1 MHENLVAY
9 FADNIAKT
17 FLKINEN
24 KITVE
29 RNIPIVWDEYPFKI
43 LTIIAGR
50 LLMAFSSTKKDND
63 KGKSAKLTLSKN
75 PDNINIIKKVKAERK
90 KIVFTNGCFDLLHVG
105 HIRYL
110 AQAKKLGNFL
120 IIGLN
125 SDSSVKELKGEDRPI
140 NSFEDRATL
149 LSAIKSVD
157 LVIMFEEQTP
167 ENLIKDIVPDI
178 LVKGGDYNIE
188 DIVGYQTVIQNG
200 GQVKTLSFYDGYS
213 STNYI
218 NKIKKH

>member
-1 MHENLVAY
+1 MQFL
-9 FADNIAKT
+9 FKDNI
-17 FLKINEN
+17 
-24 KITVE
+24 
-29 RNIPIVWDEYPFKI
+29 D
-43 LTIIAGR
+43 
-50 LLMAFSSTKKDND
+50 
-63 KGKSAKLTLSKN
+63 
-75 PDNINIIKKVKAERK
+75 IIKKIKAERR

-110 AQAKKLGNFL
+110 SQAKKLGDFL

-125 SDSSVKELKGEDRPI
+125 SDRSVKKLKGKDRPI

-149 LSAIKSVD
+149 LSALNSVD
-157 LVIMFEEQTP
+157 LVIKFEEQTP
-167 ENLIKDIVPDI
+167 EDLIKDIVPDV

-188 DIVGYQTVIQNG
+188 DIVGYQIVIQNG

-218 NKIKKH
+218 DKINKR

>member
-1 MHENLVAY
+1 MQFLLK
-9 FADNIAKT
+9 DNIEI
-17 FLKINEN
+17 IN
-24 KITVE
+24 
-29 RNIPIVWDEYPFKI
+29 R
-43 LTIIAGR
+43 
-50 LLMAFSSTKKDND
+50 
-63 KGKSAKLTLSKN
+63 
-75 PDNINIIKKVKAERK
+75 IKVYRK

-110 AQAKKLGNFL
+110 AQAKRLGDFL

-149 LSAIKSVD
+149 LSAIESVD

-188 DIVGYQTVIQNG
+188 DIVGYQTVMQNG

-218 NKIKKH
+218 NKIKKR

>member
-1 MHENLVAY
+1 MQFLLK
-9 FADNIAKT
+9 DNIEI
-17 FLKINEN
+17 INR
-24 KITVE
+24 I
-29 RNIPIVWDEYPFKI
+29 
-43 LTIIAGR
+43 
-50 LLMAFSSTKKDND
+50 
-63 KGKSAKLTLSKN
+63 
-75 PDNINIIKKVKAERK
+75 KAEGK
-90 KIVFTNGCFDLLHVG
+90 NIVFTNGCFDLLHVG

-110 AQAKKLGNFL
+110 AQAKELGDFL

-125 SDSSVKELKGEDRPI
+125 SDSSIKELKGEDRPI

-157 LVIMFEEQTP
+157 LVIMFDEQTP

-188 DIVGYQTVIQNG
+188 DIVGYQTVMQNG

-218 NKIKKH
+218 NKIKKR

>member
-1 MHENLVAY
+1 MQFLLK
-9 FADNIAKT
+9 DNIE
-17 FLKINEN
+17 I
-24 KITVE
+24 
-29 RNIPIVWDEYPFKI
+29 
-43 LTIIAGR
+43 
-50 LLMAFSSTKKDND
+50 
-63 KGKSAKLTLSKN
+63 
-75 PDNINIIKKVKAERK
+75 INIIKAERK

-110 AQAKKLGNFL
+110 AQAKKLGDFL

-149 LSAIKSVD
+149 LAAIESVD

-167 ENLIKDIVPDI
+167 ENLIKNIVPDI

-188 DIVGYQTVIQNG
+188 DIVGYQTVMQNG

-218 NKIKKH
+218 NKIKKR

>member
-1 MHENLVAY
+1 MQFLLK
-9 FADNIAKT
+9 DNIEI
-17 FLKINEN
+17 INR
-24 KITVE
+24 I
-29 RNIPIVWDEYPFKI
+29 
-43 LTIIAGR
+43 
-50 LLMAFSSTKKDND
+50 KDD
-63 KGKSAKLTLSKN
+63 
-75 PDNINIIKKVKAERK
+75 RK

-110 AQAKKLGNFL
+110 AQAKRLGDFL

-149 LSAIKSVD
+149 LSAIESVD

-188 DIVGYQTVIQNG
+188 DIVGYQTVMQNG

-218 NKIKKH
+218 NKIKKR

>member
-1 MHENLVAY
+1 MQFLLK
-9 FADNIAKT
+9 DNIQI
-17 FLKINEN
+17 INR
-24 KITVE
+24 I
-29 RNIPIVWDEYPFKI
+29 
-43 LTIIAGR
+43 
-50 LLMAFSSTKKDND
+50 
-63 KGKSAKLTLSKN
+63 
-75 PDNINIIKKVKAERK
+75 KAERK

-105 HIRYL
+105 HVRYL
-110 AQAKKLGNFL
+110 AQAKKLGDFL

-149 LSAIKSVD
+149 LSAIESVD
-157 LVIMFEEQTP
+157 SVIMFEEQTP

-188 DIVGYQTVIQNG
+188 DIVGYQTVMQNG

-218 NKIKKH
+218 NKIKKR

>member
-1 MHENLVAY
+1 MQFL
-9 FADNIAKT
+9 FKDNI
-17 FLKINEN
+17 
-24 KITVE
+24 
-29 RNIPIVWDEYPFKI
+29 D
-43 LTIIAGR
+43 
-50 LLMAFSSTKKDND
+50 
-63 KGKSAKLTLSKN
+63 
-75 PDNINIIKKVKAERK
+75 IIKKIKAERR

-110 AQAKKLGNFL
+110 SKAKKLGDFL

-125 SDSSVKELKGEDRPI
+125 SDRSVKKLKGKDRPI

-149 LSAIKSVD
+149 LSALNSVD
-157 LVIMFEEQTP
+157 LVIKFEEQTP
-167 ENLIKDIVPDI
+167 ENLIKDIVPDV

-188 DIVGYQTVIQNG
+188 DIVGYQIVIQNG

-218 NKIKKH
+218 DKINKR

>member
-1 MHENLVAY
+1 MQ
-9 FADNIAKT
+9 FFIKDNIEI
-17 FLKINEN
+17 INR
-24 KITVE
+24 I
-29 RNIPIVWDEYPFKI
+29 
-43 LTIIAGR
+43 
-50 LLMAFSSTKKDND
+50 
-63 KGKSAKLTLSKN
+63 
-75 PDNINIIKKVKAERK
+75 KAERK

-110 AQAKKLGNFL
+110 AQAKKLGDFL

-125 SDSSVKELKGEDRPI
+125 SDSSVKELKGKDRPI
-140 NSFEDRATL
+140 NSFEDRASL
-149 LSAIKSVD
+149 LSAIESVD

-200 GQVKTLSFYDGYS
+200 GQVKTLSFYEGYS

-218 NKIKKH
+218 NKIKKR

>member
-1 MHENLVAY
+1 MR
-9 FADNIAKT
+9 
-17 FLKINEN
+17 FL
-24 KITVE
+24 
-29 RNIPIVWDEYPFKI
+29 
-43 LTIIAGR
+43 L
-50 LLMAFSSTKKDND
+50 KDNFEI
-63 KGKSAKLTLSKN
+63 
-75 PDNINIIKKVKAERK
+75 INRIKAERK

-105 HIRYL
+105 HVRYL
-110 AQAKKLGNFL
+110 AQAKKLGDFL

-149 LSAIKSVD
+149 LSAIESVD
-157 LVIMFEEQTP
+157 LVIMFGEQTP

-188 DIVGYQTVIQNG
+188 DIVGYQTVMQNG

-218 NKIKKH
+218 NKIKKR

>member
-1 MHENLVAY
+1 MQFLLK
-9 FADNIAKT
+9 DNIEI
-17 FLKINEN
+17 INR
-24 KITVE
+24 I
-29 RNIPIVWDEYPFKI
+29 
-43 LTIIAGR
+43 
-50 LLMAFSSTKKDND
+50 
-63 KGKSAKLTLSKN
+63 
-75 PDNINIIKKVKAERK
+75 KAERK
-90 KIVFTNGCFDLLHVG
+90 NIVFTNGCFDLLHVG

-110 AQAKKLGNFL
+110 AQAKKLGDYL

-140 NSFEDRATL
+140 NSFEDRANL
-149 LSAIKSVD
+149 LLAIEPVD

-188 DIVGYQTVIQNG
+188 DIVGYQIVIQNG

-218 NKIKKH
+218 NKIKKR

>member
-1 MHENLVAY
+1 MQFLLKNNIEIINRIK
-9 FADNIAKT
+9 AD
-17 FLKINEN
+17 
-24 KITVE
+24 
-29 RNIPIVWDEYPFKI
+29 
-43 LTIIAGR
+43 
-50 LLMAFSSTKKDND
+50 
-63 KGKSAKLTLSKN
+63 
-75 PDNINIIKKVKAERK
+75 RK

-110 AQAKKLGNFL
+110 AQAKRLGDFL

-125 SDSSVKELKGEDRPI
+125 SDSSVKELKGIDRPI

-149 LSAIKSVD
+149 LSAIESVD

-188 DIVGYQTVIQNG
+188 DIVGYQTVMQNG

-218 NKIKKH
+218 NKIKKR

>member
-1 MHENLVAY
+1 MQFLLKY
-9 FADNIAKT
+9 NI
-17 FLKINEN
+17 
-24 KITVE
+24 
-29 RNIPIVWDEYPFKI
+29 D
-43 LTIIAGR
+43 
-50 LLMAFSSTKKDND
+50 
-63 KGKSAKLTLSKN
+63 
-75 PDNINIIKKVKAERK
+75 IIKKIKAERK

-110 AQAKKLGNFL
+110 SQAKKLGDFL

-125 SDSSVKELKGEDRPI
+125 SDRSVKKLKGKDRPI

-149 LSAIKSVD
+149 LSALNSVD
-157 LVIMFEEQTP
+157 LVIKFEEQTP
-167 ENLIKDIVPDI
+167 ENLIKDIVPDV

-188 DIVGYQTVIQNG
+188 DIVGYQIVIQNG

-218 NKIKKH
+218 DKINKR

>member
-1 MHENLVAY
+1 MQ
-9 FADNIAKT
+9 
-17 FLKINEN
+17 FL
-24 KITVE
+24 
-29 RNIPIVWDEYPFKI
+29 FK
-43 LTIIAGR
+43 
-50 LLMAFSSTKKDND
+50 
-63 KGKSAKLTLSKN
+63 
-75 PDNINIIKKVKAERK
+75 DNINIIKKIKAEEK

-110 AQAKKLGNFL
+110 SQAKKLGDFL

-125 SDSSVKELKGEDRPI
+125 SDRSVKKLKGKDRPI

-149 LSAIKSVD
+149 LSALNSVD
-157 LVIMFEEQTP
+157 LVIKFEEQTP
-167 ENLIKDIVPDI
+167 ENLIKDIVPDV

-188 DIVGYQTVIQNG
+188 DIVGYQIVIQNG

-218 NKIKKH
+218 DKINKR

>member
-1 MHENLVAY
+1 MQFLIK
-9 FADNIAKT
+9 DNIEI
-17 FLKINEN
+17 INR
-24 KITVE
+24 I
-29 RNIPIVWDEYPFKI
+29 
-43 LTIIAGR
+43 
-50 LLMAFSSTKKDND
+50 
-63 KGKSAKLTLSKN
+63 
-75 PDNINIIKKVKAERK
+75 KAERK

-110 AQAKKLGNFL
+110 AQAKKLGDFL

-140 NSFEDRATL
+140 NSFEDRASL
-149 LSAIKSVD
+149 LSAIESVD
-157 LVIMFEEQTP
+157 LVVMFEEQTS

-188 DIVGYQTVIQNG
+188 DIVGYQTVMQNG

-218 NKIKKH
+218 NKIKKR

>member
-1 MHENLVAY
+1 MQFLLK
-9 FADNIAKT
+9 DNIEI
-17 FLKINEN
+17 INR
-24 KITVE
+24 I
-29 RNIPIVWDEYPFKI
+29 
-43 LTIIAGR
+43 
-50 LLMAFSSTKKDND
+50 
-63 KGKSAKLTLSKN
+63 
-75 PDNINIIKKVKAERK
+75 KAERK
-90 KIVFTNGCFDLLHVG
+90 NIVFTNGCFDLLHVG

-110 AQAKKLGNFL
+110 AQAKELGDFL

-125 SDSSVKELKGEDRPI
+125 SDSSVKELKGKDRPI
-140 NSFEDRATL
+140 NSFDDRATL
-149 LSAIKSVD
+149 LSAIESVD

-188 DIVGYQTVIQNG
+188 DIVGYQTVMQNG

-218 NKIKKH
+218 NKIKKR

>member
-1 MHENLVAY
+1 MRFLLE
-9 FADNIAKT
+9 DNIEIINRIKAK
-17 FLKINEN
+17 
-24 KITVE
+24 
-29 RNIPIVWDEYPFKI
+29 
-43 LTIIAGR
+43 
-50 LLMAFSSTKKDND
+50 
-63 KGKSAKLTLSKN
+63 
-75 PDNINIIKKVKAERK
+75 RK

-105 HIRYL
+105 HVRYL
-110 AQAKKLGNFL
+110 AQAKKLGDFL

-149 LSAIKSVD
+149 LSAIESVD

-188 DIVGYQTVIQNG
+188 DIVGYQTVMQNG

-218 NKIKKH
+218 NKIKKR

>member
-1 MHENLVAY
+1 MRFLLK
-9 FADNIAKT
+9 DNIEI
-17 FLKINEN
+17 INR
-24 KITVE
+24 I
-29 RNIPIVWDEYPFKI
+29 
-43 LTIIAGR
+43 
-50 LLMAFSSTKKDND
+50 
-63 KGKSAKLTLSKN
+63 
-75 PDNINIIKKVKAERK
+75 KAERK

-105 HIRYL
+105 HVRYL
-110 AQAKKLGNFL
+110 AQAKKLGDFL

-149 LSAIKSVD
+149 LSAIESVD
-157 LVIMFEEQTP
+157 SVIMFEEQTP
-167 ENLIKDIVPDI
+167 ENLIKDIVPDV

-188 DIVGYQTVIQNG
+188 DIVGYQIVIKNG

-218 NKIKKH
+218 DKINKR

>member
-1 MHENLVAY
+1 MQFLLK
-9 FADNIAKT
+9 DNIEI
-17 FLKINEN
+17 IN
-24 KITVE
+24 
-29 RNIPIVWDEYPFKI
+29 R
-43 LTIIAGR
+43 
-50 LLMAFSSTKKDND
+50 
-63 KGKSAKLTLSKN
+63 
-75 PDNINIIKKVKAERK
+75 IKADRK

-110 AQAKKLGNFL
+110 AQAKRLGDFL

-140 NSFEDRATL
+140 NSFENRATL
-149 LSAIKSVD
+149 LSAIESVD

-188 DIVGYQTVIQNG
+188 DIVGYQTVMQNG

-218 NKIKKH
+218 NKIKKR

>member
-1 MHENLVAY
+1 MQFSLK
-9 FADNIAKT
+9 DNI
-17 FLKINEN
+17 
-24 KITVE
+24 
-29 RNIPIVWDEYPFKI
+29 
-43 LTIIAGR
+43 
-50 LLMAFSSTKKDND
+50 S
-63 KGKSAKLTLSKN
+63 
-75 PDNINIIKKVKAERK
+75 IIKKVKAERK

-110 AQAKKLGNFL
+110 SQAKKLGNFL

-140 NSFEDRATL
+140 NSFVDRATL
-149 LSAIKSVD
+149 SSAIKSVD

-167 ENLIKDIVPDI
+167 ENLIKDIIPDI

-188 DIVGYQTVIQNG
+188 DIVGYETVIQNG
-200 GQVKTLSFYDGYS
+200 GKVKNLSFYKGYS

-218 NKIKKH
+218 NKINKR

>member
-1 MHENLVAY
+1 M
-9 FADNIAKT
+9 K
-17 FLKINEN
+17 FLIK
-24 KITVE
+24 
-29 RNIPIVWDEYPFKI
+29 
-43 LTIIAGR
+43 
-50 LLMAFSSTKKDND
+50 
-63 KGKSAKLTLSKN
+63 
-75 PDNINIIKKVKAERK
+75 DNINIIKKVKAERK
-90 KIVFTNGCFDLLHVG
+90 KIVLTNGCFDLLHVG

>member
-1 MHENLVAY
+1 MQFLLK
-9 FADNIAKT
+9 DNI
-17 FLKINEN
+17 
-24 KITVE
+24 
-29 RNIPIVWDEYPFKI
+29 D
-43 LTIIAGR
+43 
-50 LLMAFSSTKKDND
+50 
-63 KGKSAKLTLSKN
+63 
-75 PDNINIIKKVKAERK
+75 IIKKIKAERK
-90 KIVFTNGCFDLLHVG
+90 KIIFTNGCFDLLHVG

-110 AQAKKLGNFL
+110 AQAKKLGDFL

-125 SDSSVKELKGEDRPI
+125 SDSSVQEIKGKDRPI

-149 LSAIKSVD
+149 LSALNSVD

-213 STNYI
+213 STKYI
-218 NKIKKH
+218 NKINKR

>member
-1 MHENLVAY
+1 MQ
-9 FADNIAKT
+9 
-17 FLKINEN
+17 FL
-24 KITVE
+24 
-29 RNIPIVWDEYPFKI
+29 
-43 LTIIAGR
+43 L
-50 LLMAFSSTKKDND
+50 KDN
-63 KGKSAKLTLSKN
+63 TEI
-75 PDNINIIKKVKAERK
+75 INRIKAERK

-110 AQAKKLGNFL
+110 AQAKKLGDFL

-149 LSAIKSVD
+149 LSAIESVD
-157 LVIMFEEQTP
+157 FVIMFEEQTP
-167 ENLIKDIVPDI
+167 ENLIKEIVPDI

-218 NKIKKH
+218 NKIKKR

>member
-1 MHENLVAY
+1 MR
-9 FADNIAKT
+9 
-17 FLKINEN
+17 FLLKDTIEIINR
-24 KITVE
+24 I
-29 RNIPIVWDEYPFKI
+29 
-43 LTIIAGR
+43 
-50 LLMAFSSTKKDND
+50 
-63 KGKSAKLTLSKN
+63 
-75 PDNINIIKKVKAERK
+75 KAERK

-105 HIRYL
+105 HVRYL
-110 AQAKKLGNFL
+110 AQAKKLGDFL

-149 LSAIKSVD
+149 LSAIESVD
-157 LVIMFEEQTP
+157 SVIMFEEQTP

-188 DIVGYQTVIQNG
+188 DIVGYQTVMQNG

-218 NKIKKH
+218 NKIKKR

>member
-1 MHENLVAY
+1 MQFLLK
-9 FADNIAKT
+9 DNIEI
-17 FLKINEN
+17 INR
-24 KITVE
+24 I
-29 RNIPIVWDEYPFKI
+29 
-43 LTIIAGR
+43 
-50 LLMAFSSTKKDND
+50 KD
-63 KGKSAKLTLSKN
+63 
-75 PDNINIIKKVKAERK
+75 ERK

-110 AQAKKLGNFL
+110 AQAKKLGDFL

-149 LSAIKSVD
+149 LSAIESVD

-200 GQVKTLSFYDGYS
+200 GQVKTLSFYEGYS

-218 NKIKKH
+218 NKIKKR

>member
-1 MHENLVAY
+1 MRFLLK
-9 FADNIAKT
+9 DNIEI
-17 FLKINEN
+17 INR
-24 KITVE
+24 I
-29 RNIPIVWDEYPFKI
+29 
-43 LTIIAGR
+43 
-50 LLMAFSSTKKDND
+50 
-63 KGKSAKLTLSKN
+63 
-75 PDNINIIKKVKAERK
+75 KAERK

-110 AQAKKLGNFL
+110 AQAKKLGDFL

-125 SDSSVKELKGEDRPI
+125 SDSSVKELKGENRPI

-149 LSAIKSVD
+149 LSAIESVD
-157 LVIMFEEQTP
+157 SVIMFEEQTP

-188 DIVGYQTVIQNG
+188 DIVGYQTVMQNG

-213 STNYI
+213 TTNYI
-218 NKIKKH
+218 KKINVSSTLENNVSPT